1 MKKKMISTLINAWEN
16 RDKDLG
22 LNNYDDV
29 LTLASLIE
37 KETSLSYEK
46 SKIAQVFLNRLRLS
60 MKLQSDPSVIYGIEK
75 ELGIEK
81 KELKKKDLNHKSDFN
96 TYLNRGLPKGP
107 ICNPGSESILAVTNS
122 SKGDLL
128 YFVSNGKGGH
138 NFSSDYKTHLE
149 NVDKLK
155 QINNQKYE
163 N

>member
-1 MKKKMISTLINAWEN
+1 MK
-16 RDKDLG
+16 R
-22 LNNYDDV
+22 
-29 LTLASLIE
+29 
-37 KETSLSYEK
+37 
-46 SKIAQVFLNRLRLS
+46 
-60 MKLQSDPSVIYGIEK
+60 
-75 ELGIEK
+75 K
-81 KELKKKDLNHKSDFN
+81 KELKKKDLKHKSDFN

-107 ICNPGSESILAVTNS
+107 ICNPGTESILAVTNP

-155 QINNQKYE
+155 KINNQKYE

>member
-1 MKKKMISTLINAWEN
+1 MKKKILILGGGISKERLI
-16 RDKDLG
+16 
-22 LNNYDDV
+22 
-29 LTLASLIE
+29 SL
-37 KETSLSYEK
+37 ETAK
-46 SKIAQVFLNRLRLS
+46 SVF
-60 MKLQSDPSVIYGIEK
+60 
-75 ELGIEK
+75 

-107 ICNPGSESILAVTNS
+107 ICNPGRESILAVTNP

-149 NVDKLK
+149 NIDKLK
-155 QINNQKYE
+155 KINNQKYE